1 MGACDGLHRKPPT
14 TYVPLSFQAF
24 LDYKDYREQKM

>member
-1 MGACDGLHRKPPT
+1 MRACDGLHKKLPL

-24 LDYKDYREQKM
+24 LGNKDYREQKM